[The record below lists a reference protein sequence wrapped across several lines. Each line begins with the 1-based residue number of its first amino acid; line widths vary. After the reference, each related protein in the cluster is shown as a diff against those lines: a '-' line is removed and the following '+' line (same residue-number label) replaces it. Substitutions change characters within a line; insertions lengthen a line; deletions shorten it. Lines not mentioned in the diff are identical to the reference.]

1 MNHMHNHQ
9 RAKIFRAACTLEA
22 PADAVWPLLANVVA
36 WPSWLPTVT
45 AVLPLDRAT
54 LATGARFNVAQPRL
68 RPTIW
73 QVTSVL
79 EGESFAWESRSPG
92 LHMWANHKI
101 LPVDGISSE
110 VQLEFRLSGALAPLV
125 ALLAGRLTNT
135 YLRTEAASLK
145 ATIEAVPVVS

>member
-1 MNHMHNHQ
+1 MQSRQSM
-9 RAKIFRAACTLEA
+9 RIFRSDCAVQA
-22 PADAVWPLLANVVA
+22 PAEAVWPLLANVVA
-36 WPSWLPTVT
+36 WPTWLPTVT
-45 AVLPLDRAT
+45 AVLPLDRTT
-54 LATGARFNVAQPRL
+54 LAAGARFNVAQPRL

-73 QVTSVL
+73 RVTSLL

-92 LHMWANHKI
+92 LHLWANHKV
-101 LPVDGISSE
+101 LPVDDASSE